1 MSRRLRKL
9 RFKRK
14 AARLA
19 AVALVL
25 AIGGGVAA
33 TGEWSPALSYP
44 GAERGHAGD
53 AFDSSA
59 YTANRAAKEGGSAS
73 RLLAAAMPDDLAEAS
88 PAERKQRFIDVVLPL
103 ILAVNEEIAAD
114 RAQIVAIGLHIEA
127 GEAVTPEQAGWLTAV
142 ARHYAVPLSGD
153 PAADIVDLLHRV
165 DVVPPS
171 LALAQAALES
181 GWGTSRFAL
190 EGNALFGERTWGE
203 EGLMETGAPEGT
215 RHRARSF
222 DRLLDGVA
230 AYMQNLNSHPAYAE
244 FRRARA
250 ELRGEGEL
258 PTGPELVRH
267 LTSYSERG
275 DDYTQAV
282 ADLIRANEFAA
293 HDGALLGAGRD
304 LT

>member
-9 RFKRK
+9 RFKKK
-14 AARLA
+14 ATRLA
-19 AVALVL
+19 AAALVL

-44 GAERGHAGD
+44 AAERAGPGD
-53 AFDSSA
+53 PFDSRA
-59 YTANRAAKEGGSAS
+59 YTANLAAKEGRSVP
-73 RLLAAAMPDDLAEAS
+73 RVLAAAMPGDLAEAS
-88 PAERKQRFIDVVLPL
+88 PAERKQRFVAVVLPL

-114 RAQIVAIGLHIEA
+114 RAQIMALGLHVEA
-127 GEAVTPEQAGWLTAV
+127 GEAVTPEQADWLTAV
-142 ARHYAVPLSGD
+142 ARHYEVPLSGD

-165 DVVPPS
+165 DEVPPS

-203 EGLMETGAPEGT
+203 GGLTEIGAAEGT
-215 RHRARSF
+215 AHRARSF

-244 FRRARA
+244 FRHARA
-250 ELRGEGEL
+250 ELRDDGQF
-258 PTGPELVRH
+258 PTGPALVGH
-267 LTSYSERG
+267 LTRYSERG
-275 DDYTQAV
+275 NAYVRAV
-282 ADLIRANEFAA
+282 SDLIRANGFGA
-293 HDGALLGAGRD
+293 HDGAILVAGRD
-304 LT
+304 AT